1 MATKKEFRFFTIFE
15 HEKEEEY
22 LRSQHKAGWRFQRV
36 TGLGVYHFVS
46 CEPEDV
52 VYQLDYNQE
61 GAAHRDAY
69 IGMFADCGWEF
80 LQEYAGYSYFRKA
93 AADMQGEEAIFC
105 DDDSRLAMM
114 ERVYK
119 GRMVPLLVIFFAC
132 LMPPFVLH
140 LTSGHYGVAVFLGAA
155 LGVYVVVF
163 VGFAIAYYRC
173 KNHPKG

>member
-1 MATKKEFRFFTIFE
+1 MATKKEFRWFSILE

-36 TGLGVYHFVS
+36 TGFGVYHFVS

-52 VYQLDYNQE
+52 IYQLDYNKE
-61 GAAHRDAY
+61 GSENRDTY
-69 IGMFADCGWEF
+69 IAMFADCGWEF
-80 LQEYAGYSYFRKA
+80 LQEYAGYNYFRKPA
-93 AADMQGEEAIFC
+93 AQMHGEEAIFC
-105 DDDSRLAMM
+105 DDASRLAMM

-132 LMPPFVLH
+132 LMPQFVIH